1 VSADSDPNP
10 NAAKFLSLIGRTPD
24 SPLSSLEWPGTEKP
38 KSWWGRNSSGQLTKV
53 YRDYAAYC
61 DD

>member
-1 VSADSDPNP
+1 M
-10 NAAKFLSLIGRTPD
+10 
-24 SPLSSLEWPGTEKP
+24 TEAE
-38 KSWWGRNSSGQLTKV
+38 RLQAENDMLRQGQLTKV